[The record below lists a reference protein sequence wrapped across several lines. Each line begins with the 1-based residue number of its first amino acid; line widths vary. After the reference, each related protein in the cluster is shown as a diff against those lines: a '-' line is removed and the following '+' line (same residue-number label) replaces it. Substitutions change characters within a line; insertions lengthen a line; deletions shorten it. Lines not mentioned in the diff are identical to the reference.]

1 MPCWAFNS
9 VTAVAAESYHSVPFT
24 FRYTALHVFYLLCLQ
39 MHRVVITRQ
48 APDAML
54 GLPGCLCVIG
64 SSREKGHETADIPVH
79 VFGPPGTGDY
89 LSTMYEVG
97 WRNHL
102 SS

>member
-1 MPCWAFNS
+1 
-9 VTAVAAESYHSVPFT
+9 
-24 FRYTALHVFYLLCLQ
+24 
-39 MHRVVITRQ
+39 MHRVVVTRQ

-89 LSTMYEVG
+89 LSTMYEVRRLASPCKTYAG
-97 WRNHL
+97 SANTPLDVLPAGFHV
-102 SS
+102 